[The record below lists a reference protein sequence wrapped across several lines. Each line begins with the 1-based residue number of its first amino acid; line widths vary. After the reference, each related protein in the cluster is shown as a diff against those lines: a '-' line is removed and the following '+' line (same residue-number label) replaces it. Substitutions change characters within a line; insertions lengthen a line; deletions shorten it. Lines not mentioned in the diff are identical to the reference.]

1 MLDLEWE
8 RPVETLRGCSALPMP
23 VIYGAVFE
31 WFENFL
37 TFLGKENPD
46 SKYQLFYCRLQN
58 GSVTYNNWREEWSA
72 AAINPRFQQTPHSK
86 KSSVG

>member
-46 SKYQLFYCRLQN
+46 SKYQLFLLQAA
-58 GSVTYNNWREEWSA
+58 EWEC
-72 AAINPRFQQTPHSK
+72 NLQQLERGVVSSCH
-86 KSSVG
+86 KSQIPTDSTLQEK